1 MCIHITDWNSTSDRA
16 VLKQSF
22 CRICKCS
29 FGALWSLRWRRK
41 YLHLKTGQKHSE
53 QILWDVRTQLTELN
67 LCFDRAVLKHS
78 FCRICLWIY
87 VTLWGIRWKRDF
99 SYKSRQKYS
108 EKVPCDVGN
117 HLTELKL
124 SFDRAVLKHTFCG
137 ICKCSFGALWRLQRN
152 RKHLRIK
159 TSQKH
164 SQKLCSDVCIQRPEL
179 NRAFDRAVLK
189 HSFCTV
195 CFWIFGAL
203 GGIRCKREIFTYK
216 LNRSVLRNCFGMCA
230 FNSQSWAFLLTE

>member
-1 MCIHITDWNSTSDRA
+1 MCIQLTELSLPIDTVVLKQSFCRICKWIFGDIWRLWWRWKYLPIGTRQKLSQKLLCDVCIHITDWNSTSDRA

-99 SYKSRQKYS
+99 SYKTRQKYS

-117 HLTELKL
+117 HLTELK
-124 SFDRAVLKHTFCG
+124 
-137 ICKCSFGALWRLQRN
+137 
-152 RKHLRIK
+152 
-159 TSQKH
+159 
-164 SQKLCSDVCIQRPEL
+164 
-179 NRAFDRAVLK
+179 
-189 HSFCTV
+189 
-195 CFWIFGAL
+195 
-203 GGIRCKREIFTYK
+203 
-216 LNRSVLRNCFGMCA
+216 
-230 FNSQSWAFLLTE
+230 FLLILQFWNTLFVESASVYLERFDANSGRGNISR